1 MASPRKTSFFKPAL
15 IAAAT
20 LAILSGIALRASLRI
35 QAAQTEA
42 TATVAGIVQDEQGT
56 PVAAAK
62 VTITRRDSLESW
74 STLTQADG
82 KFEFKNLY
90 PGNYSLTA
98 EAAGFKREVAVV
110 TVTRPGE
117 PVSAALKLKPTSLH
131 VAVFDA
137 GTRQPLAGVSVTVAA
152 RERAGSAQ
160 QAGRAVTDEA
170 GDAYF
175 GRLAP
180 GSYQITA
187 ALRGFD
193 DYHSV
198 VFISSGKIT
207 TEFALPLSIAPVIPI
222 NDKLSQRYT
231 VPNLPSKNILAIFQD
246 SDGWMWFGTDK
257 GVARFNGTD
266 FRSSVAGSSYAALAG
281 LEVRSIA
288 EDGQGLM
295 WLGTARGVQR
305 ITKDGEDAGELLPDH
320 EVRSVMV
327 DHNNGVWI
335 ATSAGEFKYAAGSL
349 AKIGESQG
357 LANADARS
365 TACGPTGN
373 VFIATAGAVAVAA
386 QGTLSLLPI
395 RGGSDGAVSAGGAAA
410 GNTSPS
416 SNQTTGRNPALERAN
431 PRSPSP
437 LKGDIRSV
445 FVDKGGSLWLA
456 TADGA
461 FFYGSGASGEL
472 IRPDT
477 TAAGHIGVRSMAQD
491 QAGNMWFTLDGQ
503 GTMLYS
509 PGRKETQRIPL
520 VERDLVSTVFVDREG
535 NVWFGTDNGVV
546 KADLYSFVDFNTSRG
561 LLDNSVNE
569 IIEERLNSG
578 GEHNSTGPKLWFVTD
593 GGVSV
598 MEGER
603 LVPLEGFRA
612 NIGGR
617 CVAFDKNGAA
627 WFATEQGVFR
637 LDAQALTQLNQGN
650 GLSSDNV
657 NWIAAT
663 LDGTRVVIATAK
675 GVDIFKDG
683 SLTRVDQLSGYDVRH
698 VAEDESGRLW
708 FSTDKGVVTLEP
720 GTGASTLLD
729 AVGGL
734 FDNDIRWIAS
744 AGKRMVIATARGV
757 QSCDISAGDPGA
769 LRGSP
774 LVNIDTEPAST
785 VMVDK
790 EGYLWIGTDDGQ
802 VKKLALL
809 DGQFISTVYSGET
822 GALTGKHVNS
832 IYEDSEGRIWIATS
846 GGVVRHIPDRAVPLA
861 QLAIEVDGRTL
872 QPVQNAT
879 EAASASYDL
888 PYGARKITFRFTG
901 VSMNGQVRFLYRMT
915 GPDGNEPWH
924 VLPVK
929 QAAEREV
936 SVPGEGQ
943 GAYVFAVAAL
953 NRDLFGLS
961 SPAAQLA
968 VRIGPPF
975 WRHGWFYALVTVF
988 LGLALS
994 AVVLERRIRRR
1005 EFVLPSHLQD
1015 YLPIEP
1021 NPFIVG
1027 NPIRTEKMFF
1037 GREDDFRYV
1046 RTKLEGVSQGVVIV
1060 FCGERRVGKS
1070 SILYQVLNG
1079 RLGDRFVPVFVDMQE
1094 MVISSDSEFFTRIS
1108 RLIAEAV
1115 SRSNGHSVPKGL
1127 PEPTGVQA
1135 TGAAGAQPHGSGNR
1149 VAAIQT
1155 QGSAPAFDGRNPYT
1169 VFLDFLDEV
1178 LTGLGDRTL
1187 LILVDEYELMESKVD
1202 EGKLSQELFTF
1213 LAGLMDNKDR
1223 LALVFTGS
1231 RRLED
1236 RDRKYWRELLRR
1248 SLFRKVGF
1256 LSEKDTFR
1264 LITEPVNSRVIYGR
1278 GVVERIYRLTA
1289 GQPFYTQVICQNAV
1303 DYMNEHRRNWIVLS
1317 DVGHIVSDIVDNPL
1331 PQMIYAWEGFSDDE
1345 KIVGSVLAERLADAA
1360 GFSTAGDL
1368 RARIKSNNY
1377 PVHLSEHTIRLTLE
1391 EMLRREIL
1399 DRDAGDGFR
1408 FRIDLFREWVRRSHS
1423 IWQVINEVRTL

>member
-42 TATVAGIVQDEQGT
+42 TATLAGIVQDEQGT

-62 VTITRRDSLESW
+62 VTVTRKDSLASW

-82 KFEFKNLY
+82 RFEFKNLY
-90 PGNYSLTA
+90 PGNYILSA
-98 EAAGFKREVAVV
+98 EAGGFRKDVVAV
-110 TVTRPGE
+110 TIIRAGE
-117 PVSAALKLKPTSLH
+117 PVAAALKLKPTSLH

-137 GTRQPLAGVSVTVAA
+137 GTRQPLAGVNVTIAA
-152 RERAGSAQ
+152 RERGPAQ
-160 QAGRAVTDEA
+160 PAGRAVTDDA

-231 VPNLPSKNILAIFQD
+231 VPSLPSKNILAIFQD
-246 SDGWMWFGTDK
+246 SDGLMWFGTDK

-266 FRSSVAGSSYAALAG
+266 FRSSVAGSSYAAFAG

-288 EDGQGLM
+288 EDGQGII

-305 ITKDGEDAGELLPDH
+305 ITKDGDDAGELLSGHD
-320 EVRSVMV
+320 VRSVMV
-327 DHNNGVWI
+327 DRSNEVWI
-335 ATSAGEFKYAAGSL
+335 STSTGAFRYASGSL

-365 TACGPTGN
+365 TASGPTGN
-373 VFIATAGAVAVAA
+373 VFIATSEGVAVEA
-386 QGTLSLLPI
+386 QGKLSLLPI
-395 RGGSDGAVSAGGAAA
+395 RVGGNDGAGAAGGAPA
-410 GNTSPS
+410 GNTPRS
-416 SNQTTGRNPALERAN
+416 SNQSSGRNPAVERSN
-431 PRSPSP
+431 SRSLSP
-437 LKGDIRSV
+437 VKGDVRSV
-445 FVDKGGSLWLA
+445 FVDRGGTLWLA

-461 FFYGSGASGEL
+461 FFLDSGTSGEL
-472 IRPDT
+472 RKPDNT
-477 TAAGHIGVRSMAQD
+477 TAGHIGVRSMSQD
-491 QAGNMWFTLDGQ
+491 QTGNMWFAVDAQ
-503 GTMLYS
+503 GAMLYS
-509 PGRKETQRIPL
+509 ASRKETQRIPL

-569 IIEERLNSG
+569 IIEERTAG
-578 GEHNSTGPKLWFVTD
+578 GEHNNAGPRLWFVTD

-757 QSCDISAGDPGA
+757 QSCDISAGDPGT

-790 EGYLWIGTDDGQ
+790 EDYLWIGTDDGQ

-846 GGVVRHIPDRAVPLA
+846 GGVVRHIPDRAMPLA
-861 QLAIEVDGRTL
+861 QLAIEVDGRAL
-872 QPVQNAT
+872 QPAQNAT
-879 EAASASYDL
+879 EGSAASYDL

-901 VSMNGQVRFLYRMT
+901 VSMDGQMRFLYRMT

-1005 EFVLPSHLQD
+1005 EFVLPSH
-1015 YLPIEP
+1015 
-1021 NPFIVG
+1021 
-1027 NPIRTEKMFF
+1027 
-1037 GREDDFRYV
+1037 
-1046 RTKLEGVSQGVVIV
+1046 
-1060 FCGERRVGKS
+1060 
-1070 SILYQVLNG
+1070 
-1079 RLGDRFVPVFVDMQE
+1079 
-1094 MVISSDSEFFTRIS
+1094 
-1108 RLIAEAV
+1108 
-1115 SRSNGHSVPKGL
+1115 
-1127 PEPTGVQA
+1127 
-1135 TGAAGAQPHGSGNR
+1135 
-1149 VAAIQT
+1149 
-1155 QGSAPAFDGRNPYT
+1155 
-1169 VFLDFLDEV
+1169 
-1178 LTGLGDRTL
+1178 
-1187 LILVDEYELMESKVD
+1187 
-1202 EGKLSQELFTF
+1202 
-1213 LAGLMDNKDR
+1213 
-1223 LALVFTGS
+1223 
-1231 RRLED
+1231 
-1236 RDRKYWRELLRR
+1236 
-1248 SLFRKVGF
+1248 
-1256 LSEKDTFR
+1256 
-1264 LITEPVNSRVIYGR
+1264 
-1278 GVVERIYRLTA
+1278 
-1289 GQPFYTQVICQNAV
+1289 
-1303 DYMNEHRRNWIVLS
+1303 
-1317 DVGHIVSDIVDNPL
+1317 
-1331 PQMIYAWEGFSDDE
+1331 
-1345 KIVGSVLAERLADAA
+1345 
-1360 GFSTAGDL
+1360 
-1368 RARIKSNNY
+1368 
-1377 PVHLSEHTIRLTLE
+1377 
-1391 EMLRREIL
+1391 
-1399 DRDAGDGFR
+1399 
-1408 FRIDLFREWVRRSHS
+1408 
-1423 IWQVINEVRTL
+1423 